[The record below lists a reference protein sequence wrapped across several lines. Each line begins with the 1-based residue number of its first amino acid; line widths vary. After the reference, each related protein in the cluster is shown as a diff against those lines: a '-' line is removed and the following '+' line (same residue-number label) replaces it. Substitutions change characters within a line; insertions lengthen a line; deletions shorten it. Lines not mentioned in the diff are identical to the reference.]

1 MSKWLVALDGSILS
15 DTGFLFA
22 LNSMVKA
29 VDILYL
35 VHVIVVPNNLY
46 LGYASPSFLDGL
58 QQVTLALQNEGE
70 DKGSRLLDQYEK
82 KCQSQ
87 GVRCVKMKV
96 SGSSPGDLLCA
107 ISKQEEITNLV
118 VGRKSK
124 GSVERFLLG
133 SVSRYVLE
141 NADCNVIVIKH
152 SSVTE
157 DHLSRPKI

>member
-1 MSKWLVALDGSILS
+1 
-15 DTGFLFA
+15 
-22 LNSMVKA
+22 MVKA

-133 SVSRYVLE
+133 SVSRYKFLQFSTFYTFYYIFFSRVLLRE
-141 NADCNVIVIKH
+141 RIPGFCHVEGYFIF
-152 SSVTE
+152 
-157 DHLSRPKI
+157 